1 MIQLYELRMQA
12 GISQKKL
19 ANDLQMSTGNLCDWE
34 KGRTQPD
41 IEKLIKLADYFDVS
55 LDELMG
61 REPHTTTKEENKN
74 AKNRYNLIEAF
85 DKLSPTLQKKL
96 LEFLEELTDTK

>member
-19 ANDLQMSTGNLCDWE
+19 ASDLQMSTGNLCDWE

-41 IEKLIKLADYFDVS
+41 VEKLIKLADYFDVS
-55 LDELMG
+55 LDELTG
-61 REPHTTTKEENKN
+61 REPRIVTKIENAN
-74 AKNRYNLIEAF
+74 AKNRYKLMEAF
-85 DKLSPTLQKKL
+85 EKLSPALQKKL
-96 LEFLEELTDTK
+96 LDFLE